1 MMVEKLSLLPLLVF
15 WDNSIIIC
23 VEVEQ

>member
-15 WDNSIIIC
+15 WDNNIIR
-23 VEVEQ
+23 VAVDQ